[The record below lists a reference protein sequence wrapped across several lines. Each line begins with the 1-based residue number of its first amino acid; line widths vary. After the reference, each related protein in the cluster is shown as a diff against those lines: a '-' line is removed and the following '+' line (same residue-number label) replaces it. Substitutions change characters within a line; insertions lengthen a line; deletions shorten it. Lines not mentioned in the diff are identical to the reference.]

1 MSVYPPYL
9 GANVRV
15 ASVSPDATRFVVT
28 MRLRFWNQNYFG
40 THFGGSLY
48 SMCDPFFV
56 LILSEN
62 LGPGYAVWD
71 KAATIRFLKPGRGTV
86 RATFEIAAAEIERI
100 RERADREGRIEE
112 RFSVQI
118 LGGGQEVVAEV
129 EKLLHINKRLP
140 RRSDR

>member
-1 MSVYPPYL
+1 MRESAFNRNYL
-9 GANVRV
+9 
-15 ASVSPDATRFVVT
+15 
-28 MRLRFWNQNYFG
+28 G

-71 KAATIRFLKPGRGTV
+71 KSATIRFLKPGRGTV
-86 RATFEIAAAEIERI
+86 RARFEIEAERIERI

-112 RFSVQI
+112 TFVAQVISQ
-118 LGGGQEVVAEV
+118 GGEVVAEV

-140 RRSDR
+140 RRR